1 MMEEL
6 QMVWGWQP
14 ALYLFLGGLGAGAS
28 VVAGI
33 MTLRNYEKHR
43 KTVSISFWAAAACL
57 IVGLLLLLTE
67 LTNPLRGLMLWQ
79 SFSQFGSWMTVGAWL
94 LAAAVAVFLVTAFF
108 ATDKTYRLIAK
119 DPEKQ
124 GSRPTI
130 LKVFAA
136 LSILLGIGVAAYTG
150 VLLMAAPGV
159 PLWNTPLLPC
169 LFTVSALDT
178 GVALVELVDALVQED
193 EEASRKARFYLEIAV
208 AVLVATEIA
217 VLGVLAATM
226 FGGGDVNSVNGAA
239 AQATAIASMETLT
252 VGSLAPYFWGLVVV
266 VGLLVPFIAAILG
279 LAAHDKRSM
288 MFGIVG
294 ACGALI
300 GGCALRFVV
309 LAAGTHADIIT
320 SEVAKL
326 LFY

>member
-1 MMEEL
+1 MEEL
-6 QMVWGWQP
+6 QTIWGWQP

-33 MTLRNYEKHR
+33 MALRNFDKHR
-43 KTVSISFWAAAACL
+43 KTVSIVFWAAAACL

-94 LAAAVAVFLVTAFF
+94 LAAAVVVFLLTAFV
-108 ATDKTYRLIAK
+108 ATDKTYHLVAK
-119 DPEKQ
+119 NPEKQ
-124 GSRPTI
+124 GNRSTL
-130 LKVFAA
+130 LKVFAI

-178 GVALVELVDALVQED
+178 GVALVELMDAGAHED

-208 AVLVATEIA
+208 AVLVVIEIA
-217 VLGVLAATM
+217 VLGLLAATM
-226 FGGGDVNSVNGAA
+226 FSGGSMNSVNGVA
-239 AQATAIASMETLT
+239 AQATAVASIETLT
-252 VGSLAPYFWGLVVV
+252 MGSLAPYFWGLVVV
-266 VGLLVPFIAAILG
+266 AGLLVPFIAAILG

-288 MFGIVG
+288 VFGIVG

-300 GGCALRFVV
+300 GGCALRFLV
-309 LAAGTHADIIT
+309 LSAGMHADIIT